1 LKYKYYPRYFK
12 IKKGSGTLDV
22 VAVIDIKNS
31 IVVKAVAGKRNEYKR
46 VESRILDKNEKQ
58 PLEVAAAFY
67 NKLGIRKIYIAD
79 IDAILGN
86 GNNLENIKE
95 IKEKYAD
102 IEIILDAGFSANN
115 SPIPYLEDFLDYAV
129 IATETIKN
137 LSFLEKMN
145 KFNSQI
151 IVSIDLKA
159 GNLIHHINSWQ
170 NKNLEYIIKEITN
183 FGIKKF
189 IILDLAN
196 VGTAAGI
203 SKYIKELKLKFP
215 KLDFITGGGIKDY
228 RDIKELKR
236 MNFSGLLIA
245 SAFHNGSLGK
255 KEIAL
260 IENDDVFYQA
270 AWCITGAGHLL
281 KENIDQIERILAKYQ
296 KLKID
301 IFLSKAAYEVLKIY
315 KFYSFLESL
324 NCKIYKDVSASYPI
338 IGRIYKDYYD
348 IIISAPTTSNTVAKF
363 VLGISDTLVSN
374 VLAHAGKSKIPVV
387 ILPTDIE
394 EDLVSTAPDKEVD
407 VFPREID
414 LKNTEKLTQM
424 AGIKVISKPEEVGLC
439 LKEYL

>member
-1 LKYKYYPRYFK
+1 M
-12 IKKGSGTLDV
+12 DV

-31 IVVKAVAGKRNEYKR
+31 IVVKAVAGKRNEYKK
-46 VESRILDKNEKQ
+46 VESRILAKDEKQ

-79 IDAILGN
+79 IDAILGD
-86 GNNLENIKE
+86 GNNLESIKE
-95 IKEKYAD
+95 IKEKYPD

-129 IATETIKN
+129 IATETVKN
-137 LSFLEKMN
+137 LSFLDKMED
-145 KFNSQI
+145 FNSRI
-151 IVSIDLKA
+151 IASIDLKA
-159 GNLIHHINSWQ
+159 GNLIHNIDSWQ
-170 NKNLEYIIKEITN
+170 DKNLEYIINEITN

-215 KLDFITGGGIKDY
+215 KLDFITGGGVKDY
-228 RDIKELKR
+228 RDVKELKR
-236 MNFSGLLIA
+236 MKFSGLLIA

-255 KEIAL
+255 KEVAL
-260 IENDDVFYQA
+260 IENEDVFYQA

-281 KENIDQIERILAKYQ
+281 KENINQIEKLLEKYK

-315 KFYSFLESL
+315 KFYPLLESL
-324 NCKIYKDVSASYPI
+324 NCEIHKDLSASCPI
-338 IGRIYKDYYD
+338 MGRFYKGYYD

-363 VLGISDTLVSN
+363 VLGISDTLISN
-374 VLAHAGKSKIPVV
+374 LLAHAGKSKIPVV

-394 EDLVSTAPDKEVD
+394 GDLVSDAPDKKVD
-407 VFPREID
+407 VFPRKID
-414 LKNTEKLTQM
+414 LKNIEKLTQM

-439 LKEYL
+439 IKEYL